1 VLAMRIGEFLVK
13 TTLVQTTMVQTT
25 MARVLSE
32 SRLMLCLCL
41 AAVCPIGVAAQSI
54 TPDCQPEVSNL
65 KTVVTAARRKAAGN
79 KAIPPITD
87 RQNGFAWPDSEF
99 GVFKNDTDYTFFA
112 SDGAHHDGNNKYG
125 SVTRTF
131 GTLDN
136 PVGSAPPID
145 VIIHP
150 NPDPAVN
157 PNYRSYTY
165 LGGGRIYRV
174 PAGRPGAGRLL
185 DVYHA
190 EINTTTSFY
199 SLLGLAVSSDDGLYW
214 TDLGEIIRPNQPYEA
229 DLAGFDIGSPRLV
242 DSPDGRYFYVYFPDW
257 IANGTTQPTTAT
269 IVSLARAPI
278 RSVLEAAFGE
288 DPHAAAFEKYYD
300 GGWSQPGIGGLST
313 DLNPSA
319 GYGGS
324 SNVAYDSAFGRYV
337 MITDDTQHIAYAE
350 SVDGLSW
357 TLPVLLEQD
366 ENSQTSFDY
375 AVPIGIGDDP
385 NLLGGQFYVFY
396 TYGSAQGW
404 PGNTVRR
411 FTVACKC
418 SR

>member
-1 VLAMRIGEFLVK
+1 MRIGEFLFK
-13 TTLVQTTMVQTT
+13 TTLVQTT

-32 SRLMLCLCL
+32 YRLMVFLCI
-41 AAVCPIGVAAQSI
+41 AAVCSIGVAAQSI
-54 TPDCQPEVSNL
+54 TPPCQPGVSNR
-65 KTVVTAARRKAAGN
+65 KTVVTEAQRKAAGN

-99 GVFKNDTDYTFFA
+99 GVFKNDTAYTFFA

-125 SVTRTF
+125 SVARTF

-150 NPDPAVN
+150 NPDAAVN
-157 PNYRSYTY
+157 PNYGSYTY

-174 PAGRPGAGRLL
+174 PAGRPGAGSLL

-190 EINTTTSFY
+190 EINTATSFY
-199 SLLGLAVSSDDGLYW
+199 SLLGLAVSSDDGLHW
-214 TDLGEIIRPNQPYEA
+214 TDLGE
-229 DLAGFDIGSPRLV
+229 
-242 DSPDGRYFYVYFPDW
+242 

-288 DPHAAAFEKYYD
+288 DPHAAAFEKYYEGD
-300 GGWSQPGIGGLST
+300 WTQPGIGGLST

-319 GYGGS
+319 GYAGS

-375 AVPIGIGDDP
+375 AVPIGMGDDP
-385 NLLGGQFYVFY
+385 NLLAEQFYVFY

-411 FTVACKC
+411 FTVTCQ
-418 SR
+418 RRR

>member
-1 VLAMRIGEFLVK
+1 MRRGEFSGP
-13 TTLVQTTMVQTT
+13 TSE
-25 MARVLSE
+25 ARILSE
-32 SRLMLCLCL
+32 PFAWSLML
-41 AAVCPIGVAAQSI
+41 VCISGVWPAGAAAQSI
-54 TPDCQPEVSNL
+54 TQLCQPAVSNF
-65 KTVVTAARRKAAGN
+65 KTVVTPAQRKAAGR

-87 RQNGFAWPDSEF
+87 RQFGFAWPDSEF
-99 GVFKNDTDYTFFA
+99 GAFKTDTGYTFFA
-112 SDGAHHDGNNKYG
+112 SDGAHHSGNNKYG

-136 PVGSAPPID
+136 PLGTAPPID

-150 NPDPAVN
+150 NRDAAVN
-157 PNYRSYTY
+157 PNYSSYTY

-174 PAGRPGAGRLL
+174 PEGRPGGKSLL

-199 SLLGLAVSSDDGLYW
+199 SLLGLAVSRDDGFHW
-214 TDLGEIIRPNQPYEA
+214 TDLGEIIRLNQPYEA

-242 DSPDGRYFYVYFPDW
+242 DSPDKQYFYVYFPDW
-257 IANGTTQPTTAT
+257 IANGTTQPITAT
-269 IVSLARAPI
+269 IVSVARAPI
-278 RSVLEAAFGE
+278 ASVLEAASGE
-288 DPHAAAFEKYYD
+288 RPHAVAFEKYYE
-300 GGWSQPGIGGLST
+300 GAWSQPGIGGLST
-313 DLNPSA
+313 DLNPEA
-319 GYGGS
+319 GYAGS
-324 SNVAYDSAFGRYV
+324 PNVAYDSGFDRYV

-375 AVPIGIGDDP
+375 AVPIGTSDDP
-385 NLLGGQFYVFY
+385 NVLGKQFYVFF

-411 FTVACKC
+411 FTLTCQC
-418 SR
+418 R